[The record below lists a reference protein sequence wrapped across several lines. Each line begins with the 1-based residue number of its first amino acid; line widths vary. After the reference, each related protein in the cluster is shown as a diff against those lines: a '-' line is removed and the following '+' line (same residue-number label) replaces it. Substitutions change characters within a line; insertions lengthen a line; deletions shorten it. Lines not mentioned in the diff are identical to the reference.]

1 MVQAVGVDRTPFDIR
16 FLPDESVCRATGPL
30 GLDVAAARAGILL
43 EHPCGAQGTCGRC
56 RVRVRSGSAP
66 ITDDDRDQIEPHDLD
81 EGWRLGCRLVL
92 DGPATVEVPPL
103 SRSLSG
109 KSFGDAVAP
118 ERLTRPVVERLAIVL
133 PPNDLSEGA
142 LLDRLSSACGLGSP
156 PAATPAALAELGR
169 AWTAGEPITLTLEGH
184 ELVAASR
191 GEVRRGFGLAVDI
204 GTTSLAAAL
213 VDLSDGGVLAS
224 GARLNPQVAFGS
236 DVIAR
241 IRYAMERDE
250 HLDALANSV
259 RSGLAGLL
267 TGLLDEVGCDR
278 RDVVVGAVG
287 GNPTMLHAW
296 AGVPIAGLGTAPYAA
311 VWAWP
316 SRWKAAEVELA
327 IHPNAN
333 VFVFPMIR
341 SHVGG
346 DAVAAA
352 IACDLD
358 RSGEPRLLIDLGTNT
373 ELIGV
378 SGDRAVATSAAA
390 GPAFEGVSIRCGMRA
405 APGAIDLVS
414 LPGNGRVLLNVIGGV
429 PATGLCGSGIVDAIA
444 ELLRAGILTS
454 SGAMRKSSELPPA
467 AAGYGSRLRQI
478 DGQQAFV
485 LASPDEGATR
495 EIVCTARD
503 VREIQLAKGA
513 ILAAA
518 RLACRKL
525 GLALDELAEVLV
537 AGAFGN
543 VLRKAS
549 VRGIGLLP
557 GVEPERIRL
566 VGNAAG
572 VGVRLAVLDSE
583 VRHRAARLARHAEYL
598 DLATDAAY
606 QKTLLEALALPELG
620 ASDGGGGR

>member
-1 MVQAVGVDRTPFDIR
+1 MDREPFDVR

-56 RVRVRSGSAP
+56 RVRVRSGPAP
-66 ITDDDRDQIEPHDLD
+66 ITEDDRDQIGPRDLE

-92 DGPATVEVPPL
+92 DGPATIEVPPV
-103 SRSLSG
+103 SRSLAG
-109 KSFGDAVAP
+109 KSFGDPVEP
-118 ERLTRPVVERLAIVL
+118 ELLARPVVERLAVVL

-142 LLDRLSSACGLGSP
+142 LLDRLSSACGLASP
-156 PAATPAALAELGR
+156 LAAKPAVLAELGR
-169 AWTAGEPITLTLEGH
+169 AWAAGQPLTMTLEGN

-191 GEVRRGFGLAVDI
+191 DEVRSGFGLAVDI

-213 VDLSDGGVLAS
+213 VDLSDGSVRAS

-241 IRYAMERDE
+241 IRHAMERDE
-250 HLDALANSV
+250 HLAALAGAV
-259 RSGLAGLL
+259 RGGLAGLVKDL
-267 TGLLDEVGCDR
+267 VAEVGCDL
-278 RDVVVGAVG
+278 RDVVVAAVA

-296 AGVPIAGLGTAPYAA
+296 AGVPIVGLGMAPYAA
-311 VWAWP
+311 VWAGQAC
-316 SRWKAAEVELA
+316 WKAAEVELA

-352 IACDLD
+352 IACDID
-358 RSGEPRLLIDLGTNT
+358 QPGEPRLLIDLGTNT
-373 ELIGV
+373 ELLAV
-378 SGDRAVATSAAA
+378 SGERAVVTSAAA

-414 LPGNGRVLLNVIGGV
+414 LPGDGQVLVNVIGGV
-429 PATGLCGSGIVDAIA
+429 AANGLCGSGIVDAVA
-444 ELLRAGILTS
+444 ELLRVGILTP
-454 SGAMRKSSELPPA
+454 SGAMRKASELPA
-467 AAGYGSRLRQI
+467 SAAGYGSRLRQI

-485 LASPDEGATR
+485 LASPDEGAAR
-495 EIVCTARD
+495 EVVCTARD

-513 ILAAA
+513 ILTAA

-525 GLALDELAEVLV
+525 GLALDEMAEVLV

-543 VLRKAS
+543 VLRKVS

-572 VGVRLAVLDSE
+572 IGARLALLDAE
-583 VRHRAARLARHAEYL
+583 VRQRASRFARHAEYI

-606 QKTLLEALALPELG
+606 QDTFLRALALPDLG
-620 ASDGGGGR
+620 ASGAGGGR